1 MLYSYSNS
9 TLSFR
14 LWKSP
19 FQSNIRSLSFDT
31 NISVSMSVNRQWQ
44 NFVEFGNAIVEK
56 WFAQS
61 GTDSGFERHAKVN
74 HSIEDGGP
82 CGILGVEKAEFS
94 AGLQMCG
101 SFHFAVQVSRGSKLF
116 SNIVFFKNYTKLFLD
131 SQTSFAFGLACLLF
145 ISSIVDPLT

>member
-1 MLYSYSNS
+1 MARKFNYSNF

-19 FQSNIRSLSFDT
+19 FQSNIGSLSFDT

-101 SFHFAVQVSRGSKLF
+101 SFHFADQVSRGSLIINEFF
-116 SNIVFFKNYTKLFLD
+116 S
-131 SQTSFAFGLACLLF
+131 Q
-145 ISSIVDPLT
+145 